1 MATSPS
7 PQGRSAAARRQLA
20 AVYDLMYIEGKPG
33 YEQVS
38 FDERLFSALSELLD
52 LLPSEGVTE
61 LLYRLSESVPAIK
74 VAELYNVLIWS
85 ADSRG
90 TIDAEEIQEWF
101 YTRQRRRIE
110 IACQVDLFPSN
121 SMDESERV
129 IKLLMDRFPDLH
141 HLLRPLAKEVKA
153 QVKEEKAWSDYRR
166 ETFEMPKEIT
176 PDILKIIKDIKLR

>member
-1 MATSPS
+1 MP
-7 PQGRSAAARRQLA
+7 RSLAAARQQLA
-20 AVYDLMYIEGKPG
+20 RVYDLMFIEGQPG

-38 FDERLFSALSELLD
+38 FAEEMFTALSDLLD
-52 LLPSEGVTE
+52 MLPEEGVTE
-61 LLYRLSESVPAIK
+61 LLFRLSDGVPTIK

-101 YTRQRRRIE
+101 YTKQRRRIE

-129 IKLLMDRFPDLH
+129 IKLLLDRFPDLNYLLK
-141 HLLRPLAKEVKA
+141 HLLKEVKA
-153 QVKEEKAWSDYRR
+153 QIKEEKAWSDYRR
-166 ETFEMPKEIT
+166 ETFEMPKEMT
-176 PDILKIIKDIKLR
+176 PDIMKIIEGIKLR